1 MLQQFEQALLVMET
15 TPDDDENLN
24 AAFRAAHTIKGTAGL
39 FGCDAVVLFTHE
51 VETLMEALRSGQ
63 TGVTEVIS
71 AALLEGLDQMAAL
84 LDEVRSGET
93 SPVVHARSLALGERL
108 RRLHG
113 AGAAHP
119 AASDGAAAIESGE
132 FPLAAAAV
140 QGAATAASAPPAAD
154 PNAARPCWHLSL
166 RFGLDALRNGL
177 DPLAFLRYLGT
188 LGTVLACHTVADDL
202 PPLERLDAES
212 CHLGFELRLQADT
225 RRDEIERVFE
235 FAIDDCSVQILPPDA
250 DAAAFEALLQLRCAD
265 DHSRPAADGSTA
277 VERLLAVWQSQGA
290 WPARPCGS
298 PAASADASAEPVAQK
313 AGSDADLLPEDPADR
328 PPARRDVATPAA
340 PATLATSATA
350 PTHPTTAPAE
360 RRASGT
366 ERRAARDRRVPGET
380 RFVKVRADKLDH
392 LIDLIGELVI
402 AGSGAQMV
410 ANQEASAA
418 FLEATQRV
426 SELVQ
431 ATRDG
436 ALALRMVPVG
446 ETFSRFQRIV
456 RDTSKQLGKAIE
468 FVVTGGDTE
477 LYKSMVELI
486 ADPLMHLVRNSLD
499 HGIEVP
505 ADRIA
510 AGKPALGR
518 LQINACHEGGS
529 IVIEVSDDGRG
540 LKRDRLLA
548 KAIERGLVPE
558 GATLSDA
565 EVLQLIFA
573 PGFSTADKLTD
584 LSGRGVGMDV
594 VKRNIESLRGQIS
607 LSSREGF
614 GTTTQI
620 RLPLTLAMIDGFL
633 TTVGGVHYV
642 LPLAVVS
649 ECIAVPRECVAAPD
663 RACGTFDLRGEVL
676 PYLDLALFYGAVPLA
691 VGAGGSANPPSASLM
706 SADPA
711 VDARRRSLV
720 VVRDGA
726 VRIGLV
732 VDRLLG
738 EHQTVIKPL
747 AGIFRHLKALAGS
760 TILGSGDVALVLD
773 MPGLL
778 AAALAANASA
788 KAAQAAGHTAAARR
802 TPPANYRSPVLG

>member
-1 MLQQFEQALLVMET
+1 MADQA
-15 TPDDDENLN
+15 
-24 AAFRAAHTIKGTAGL
+24 AGN
-39 FGCDAVVLFTHE
+39 
-51 VETLMEALRSGQ
+51 
-63 TGVTEVIS
+63 
-71 AALLEGLDQMAAL
+71 
-84 LDEVRSGET
+84 
-93 SPVVHARSLALGERL
+93 
-108 RRLHG
+108 
-113 AGAAHP
+113 
-119 AASDGAAAIESGE
+119 
-132 FPLAAAAV
+132 AAAA
-140 QGAATAASAPPAAD
+140 AA
-154 PNAARPCWHLSL
+154 PNAAPPCWHLSL

-188 LGTVLACHTVADDL
+188 LGTVLACHTVADEL

-212 CHLGFELRLQADT
+212 CHLGFELRLLADT
-225 RRDEIERVFE
+225 HHDEIARVFE
-235 FAIDDCSVQILPPDA
+235 FAVDDCSVQILAPDA
-250 DAAAFEALLQLRCAD
+250 NAAAFEALLLLRCAD
-265 DHSRPAADGSTA
+265 DSTEPAADGSTA
-277 VERLLAVWQSQGA
+277 AERLRAVWQSQGA
-290 WPARPCGS
+290 WPAAPSAPADTGPYTGPPATPGSHASADPVAPWAGDDGAPLPDDLATDVANGPAAPTDRAS
-298 PAASADASAEPVAQK
+298 PAAALS
-313 AGSDADLLPEDPADR
+313 R
-328 PPARRDVATPAA
+328 P
-340 PATLATSATA
+340 S
-350 PTHPTTAPAE
+350 TAPAE
-360 RRASGT
+360 RRAPST
-366 ERRAARDRRVPGET
+366 ERRSARDRRVPGEA

-456 RDTSKQLGKAIE
+456 RDTSKQLGKEIE

-477 LYKSMVELI
+477 LDKSMVELI

-558 GATLSDA
+558 GAALSDA
-565 EVLQLIFA
+565 EVMQLIFA

-594 VKRNIESLRGQIS
+594 VKRNIESLRGQIT

-649 ECIAVPRECVAAPD
+649 ECIAVPRECVDAPA

-676 PYLDLALFYGAVPLA
+676 PYLDLALFYGSVPLEP
-691 VGAGGSANPPSASLM
+691 GAGGSASQGSAGQTAAS
-706 SADPA
+706 PA

-778 AAALAANASA
+778 AAALAANA
-788 KAAQAAGHTAAARR
+788 AARARPPTHPSAAPSR
-802 TPPANYRSPVLG
+802 TAPSAYRSPALG